1 MGEKNK
7 RGGIYMNKLMDVLE
21 TRLVPIASAL
31 GQNKYL
37 RAISG
42 GFIAIMSATIVGSL
56 FTLLC
61 NLPFKAYTDWLA
73 SSGFGNILSL
83 PSQATIDLIALYA
96 VFFIAYTL
104 AKEYGVD
111 GSGAGLSSLV
121 SFLLITGRTE
131 GAYATTYLG
140 AKGLFCAM
148 FVALI
153 AGRLYAFVV
162 KRGWVIKLPDSVPPN
177 VANSFSALIPSTLV
191 ITLFLIVAGLMT
203 LTSYKD
209 LHTAVFTIIQSNLMR
224 FMGNNLFSFILFQFI
239 TNILWF
245 FGLHG
250 GNIVGSITNPIY
262 TPLALE
268 NFAAYQ
274 ANLPIPNIISGSI
287 GKCFISGGVGS
298 MFSLAIIM
306 CVLSKSSQFKTL
318 GRLALPTTFFFIN
331 EPLLFGIPI
340 VLNPLFFIPLMF
352 ITPILG
358 VATYFVMKMGIV
370 PIPIGAQIP
379 WTTPPVFYGILQGS
393 WKIAAWEVFTII
405 SAGLM
410 WYPFFRIADKKAYK
424 EEQGV

>member
-1 MGEKNK
+1 MD
-7 RGGIYMNKLMDVLE
+7 KLMGVLE
-21 TRLVPIASAL
+21 EKLVPIAATL

-56 FTLLC
+56 FTLLS
-61 NLPFKAYTDWLA
+61 NLPIKAYTDWLA
-73 SSGFGNILSL
+73 SSGFGSILAL

-104 AKEYGVD
+104 AKEFDVD
-111 GSGAGLSSLV
+111 GAGAGLSALV
-121 SFLLITGRTE
+121 SFFLVTGRTE
-131 GAYATTYLG
+131 GAYATAFLG

-148 FVALI
+148 FVALAASRI
-153 AGRLYAFVV
+153 YIFVV

-177 VANSFSALIPSTLV
+177 VANSFSALIPTGIVVSV
-191 ITLFLIVAGLMT
+191 FLAIAGLMT
-203 LTSYKD
+203 LTSYHD

-224 FMGNNLFSFILFQFI
+224 FMGDNLFSFIFFQFM

-274 ANLPIPNIISGSI
+274 AGQTPTHIISGSL
-287 GKCFISGGVGS
+287 GRCFISGGVGS

-306 CVLSKSSQFKTL
+306 CLWSKSSQFKTL
-318 GRLALPTTFFFIN
+318 GKLALPTTFFFIN
-331 EPLLFGIPI
+331 EPLIFGIPV
-340 VLNPLFFIPLMF
+340 VLNPLFFIPLLL

-358 VATYFVMKMGIV
+358 TLTYFVMKIGLV
-370 PIPIGAQIP
+370 PIPSGAQIP
-379 WTTPPVFYGILQGS
+379 WTTPPILYGILQGS
-393 WKIAAWEVFTII
+393 WKISVWEAFSILA
-405 SAGLM
+405 AGLM
-410 WYPFFRIADKKAYK
+410 WFPFFKVADNKAYK
-424 EEQGV
+424 EEQGLAAAE